1 MARAMLVMML
11 LAVAVPP
18 ALALGPAPVAQPLPS
33 FDTTRYYDQ
42 ARFDAAIAPY
52 TQAIARNAN
61 DARAHYG
68 LGVAYLHMARL
79 RVLRLPPFARGFDAR
94 AVASLEQ
101 SVRLQPAT
109 EAILAL
115 MEAYAMVGAVA
126 KYNALTERVSSM
138 AQPVPIK

>member
-42 ARFDAAIAPY
+42 AR
-52 TQAIARNAN
+52 
-61 DARAHYG
+61 
-68 LGVAYLHMARL
+68 
-79 RVLRLPPFARGFDAR
+79 FDAR